1 MSTMVKEQVI
11 NPFFIGKYI
20 GEHYFCD
27 REKDTQALVKHII
40 NGRNVA
46 LISPRRLGKSGLIH
60 HTFNRP
66 EIKNTYTTIYV
77 DIYSTKNLAEF
88 AKMLSEAII
97 KTVNVEKSW
106 YEKFTAFMK
115 SLRVGI
121 NIDALSGEPN
131 IDIRIGD
138 IEFPE
143 KTVRELFDYL
153 ESLSKPCV
161 LAIDEFQQI
170 REYPEG
176 STEAYIRTIVQQCSK
191 TSFIFCG
198 SKRHTMTDMFFSPSK
213 PFFQSVI
220 SQSLHPI
227 PMETYIDFAGRL
239 FAERGKF
246 LDKFA
251 VKVVYKMFD
260 GCTWYVQMMM
270 NEMFALTE
278 KGMICTTEYID
289 FAWDNII
296 MSQED
301 RYHSILYGLA
311 PKQKEI
317 LFAIAKDGKAEN
329 ITSAE
334 FIRRHRLVSASSVQA
349 AMKPLLKNDI
359 VTCEDGVYR
368 IYDYFFA
375 AYLAGK

>member
-1 MSTMVKEQVI
+1 MVKEQVI

-20 GEHYFCD
+20 GDHYFCD

-40 NGRNVA
+40 NGRNIA

-66 EIKNTYTTIYV
+66 EIKDSYITIYV
-77 DIYSTKNLAEF
+77 DIYSTQNLAEF
-88 AKMLSEAII
+88 AKALSEAII
-97 KTVNVEKSW
+97 RTIKIEKSW
-106 YEKFTAFMK
+106 DEKFLAFMK
-115 SLRVGI
+115 SLKLGFK
-121 NIDALSGEPN
+121 IDSISGEPA
-131 IDIRIGD
+131 IDICVGD

-143 KTVRELFDYL
+143 KTVRELFEYL
-153 ESLSKPCV
+153 EILPIPCV

-170 REYPEG
+170 REYPEKG
-176 STEAYIRTIVQQCSK
+176 IEAYIRTIVQGCPH

-198 SKRHTMTDMFFSPSK
+198 SKRHIMTDMFFSPSK

-227 PMETYIDFAGRL
+227 PMDVYIDFAGRL

-251 VKVVYKMFD
+251 AEVVYKMFD

-278 KGMICTTEYID
+278 KGSVCTTEYID

-301 RYHSILYGLA
+301 RYQSILYHLA
-311 PKQKEI
+311 PKQKQI
-317 LFAIAKDGKAEN
+317 LYAIAKDGKAAN
-329 ITSAE
+329 ITSSD
-334 FIRRHRLVSASSVQA
+334 FIKRHRLVSASSVQA
-349 AMKPLLKNDI
+349 AMKPLLKHDI
-359 VTCEDGVYR
+359 VTCEEGSFR
-368 IYDYFFA
+368 INDYFFA

>member
-1 MSTMVKEQVI
+1 MVKEQVI

-20 GEHYFCD
+20 GDHYFCD
-27 REKDTQALVKHII
+27 REKDTQTLVKHII
-40 NGRNVA
+40 NGRNIA

-66 EIKNTYTTIYV
+66 EIKDSYITIYV
-77 DIYSTKNLAEF
+77 DIYSTQNLAEF
-88 AKMLSEAII
+88 AKALSEAII
-97 KTVNVEKSW
+97 RTIKIEKSW
-106 YEKFTAFMK
+106 PDKFLAFMK
-115 SLRVGI
+115 SLKLGFK
-121 NIDALSGEPN
+121 IDSISGEPA
-131 IDIRIGD
+131 IDICVGD

-143 KTVRELFDYL
+143 KTVRELFEYL
-153 ESLSKPCV
+153 EILPRPCV

-170 REYPEG
+170 REYPEKG
-176 STEAYIRTIVQQCSK
+176 IEAYIRTIVQGCPH

-198 SKRHTMTDMFFSPSK
+198 SKRHIMTDMFFSPSK

-227 PMETYIDFAGRL
+227 PMDVYIDFAGRL

-251 VKVVYKMFD
+251 AEVVYKMFD
-260 GCTWYVQMMM
+260 GCTWYIQMMM

-278 KGMICTTEYID
+278 KGSVCTTEYID

-301 RYHSILYGLA
+301 RYQSILYHLA
-311 PKQKEI
+311 PKQKQI
-317 LFAIAKDGKAEN
+317 LYAIAKDGKAAN
-329 ITSAE
+329 ITSSD
-334 FIRRHRLVSASSVQA
+334 FIKRHRLVSASSVQA
-349 AMKPLLKNDI
+349 AIKPLLKHDI
-359 VTCEDGVYR
+359 ITCEEGTFR

-375 AYLAGK
+375 AYLSGK

>member
-1 MSTMVKEQVI
+1 MLKEQVI

-20 GEHYFCD
+20 GDHYFCD

-40 NGRNVA
+40 NGRNIA

-66 EIKNTYTTIYV
+66 EIKDSYITIYV
-77 DIYSTKNLAEF
+77 DIYSTQNLAEF
-88 AKMLSEAII
+88 AKALSEAII
-97 KTVNVEKSW
+97 RTIKIEKGW
-106 YEKFTAFMK
+106 PEKFLAFMK
-115 SLRVGI
+115 SLKLGFK
-121 NIDALSGEPN
+121 IDSISGEPA
-131 IDIRIGD
+131 IDICVGD

-143 KTVRELFDYL
+143 KTVRELFEYL
-153 ESLSKPCV
+153 ETLPRPCV

-170 REYPEG
+170 REYPEKG
-176 STEAYIRTIVQQCSK
+176 IEAYIRTIVQGCPH

-198 SKRHTMTDMFFSPSK
+198 SKRHIMTDMFFSPSK

-227 PMETYIDFAGRL
+227 PMDVYIDFAGRL

-251 VKVVYKMFD
+251 AEVVYKKFD
-260 GCTWYVQMMM
+260 GCTWYIQMMM

-278 KGMICTTEYID
+278 KGSVCTTEYID

-301 RYHSILYGLA
+301 RYQSILYHLA
-311 PKQKEI
+311 PKQKQI
-317 LFAIAKDGKAEN
+317 LYAIAKDGKAAN
-329 ITSAE
+329 ITSSD
-334 FIRRHRLVSASSVQA
+334 FIKRHRLVSASSVQA
-349 AMKPLLKNDI
+349 AMKPLLKHDI
-359 VTCEDGVYR
+359 VTCEEGTFR

-375 AYLAGK
+375 AYLAGKYS

>member
-1 MSTMVKEQVI
+1 MVKEQVI

-20 GEHYFCD
+20 GDHYFCD

-40 NGRNVA
+40 NGRNIA

-66 EIKNTYTTIYV
+66 EIKDSYITIYV
-77 DIYSTKNLAEF
+77 DIYSTQNLAEF
-88 AKMLSEAII
+88 AKALSEAII
-97 KTVNVEKSW
+97 RTIKIEKSW
-106 YEKFTAFMK
+106 PEKFLAFMK
-115 SLRVGI
+115 SLKLGFK
-121 NIDALSGEPN
+121 IDSISGEPA
-131 IDIRIGD
+131 IDICVGD

-143 KTVRELFDYL
+143 KTVRELFEYL
-153 ESLSKPCV
+153 EILPRPCV

-170 REYPEG
+170 REYPEKG
-176 STEAYIRTIVQQCSK
+176 VEAYIRTIVQGCPH

-198 SKRHTMTDMFFSPSK
+198 SKRHIMTDMFFSPSK

-227 PMETYIDFAGRL
+227 PMDVYIDFAGRL

-251 VKVVYKMFD
+251 AEVVYKMFD

-278 KGMICTTEYID
+278 KGSVCTTEYID

-301 RYHSILYGLA
+301 RYQSILYHLA
-311 PKQKEI
+311 PKQKQI
-317 LFAIAKDGKAEN
+317 LYAIAKDGKAAN
-329 ITSAE
+329 ITSSD
-334 FIRRHRLVSASSVQA
+334 FIKRHRLVSASSVQA
-349 AMKPLLKNDI
+349 AIKPLLKHDI
-359 VTCEDGVYR
+359 VTCEEGSFR
-368 IYDYFFA
+368 INDYFFA

>member
-1 MSTMVKEQVI
+1 MVKEQVI

-20 GEHYFCD
+20 GDHYFCD

-40 NGRNVA
+40 NGRNIA

-66 EIKNTYTTIYV
+66 EIKDSYITIYV
-77 DIYSTKNLAEF
+77 DIYSTQNLAEF
-88 AKMLSEAII
+88 AKALSEAII
-97 KTVNVEKSW
+97 RTIKIEKNW
-106 YEKFTAFMK
+106 PEKFLAFMK
-115 SLRVGI
+115 SLKLGFK
-121 NIDALSGEPN
+121 IDSISGEPA
-131 IDIRIGD
+131 IDICVGD

-143 KTVRELFDYL
+143 KTVRELFEYL
-153 ESLSKPCV
+153 EILPRPCI

-170 REYPEG
+170 REYPEKG
-176 STEAYIRTIVQQCSK
+176 VEAYIRTIVQGCPH

-198 SKRHTMTDMFFSPSK
+198 SKRHIMTDMFFSPSK

-227 PMETYIDFAGRL
+227 PMDVYIDFAGRL

-251 VKVVYKMFD
+251 AEVVYKMFD
-260 GCTWYVQMMM
+260 GCTWYIQMMM

-278 KGMICTTEYID
+278 KGSVCTTEYID

-301 RYHSILYGLA
+301 RYQSILYHLA
-311 PKQKEI
+311 PKQKQI
-317 LFAIAKDGKAEN
+317 LYAIAKDGKAAN
-329 ITSAE
+329 ITSSD
-334 FIRRHRLVSASSVQA
+334 FIKRHRLVSASSVQA
-349 AMKPLLKNDI
+349 AIKPLLKHDI
-359 VTCEDGVYR
+359 ITCEEGTFR

>member
-1 MSTMVKEQVI
+1 
-11 NPFFIGKYI
+11 
-20 GEHYFCD
+20 
-27 REKDTQALVKHII
+27 
-40 NGRNVA
+40 
-46 LISPRRLGKSGLIH
+46 
-60 HTFNRP
+60 
-66 EIKNTYTTIYV
+66 
-77 DIYSTKNLAEF
+77 
-88 AKMLSEAII
+88 MLSEAII

-115 SLRVGI
+115 SLRVGF

-176 STEAYIRTIVQQCSK
+176 TTEAYIRTIVQQCSK

-251 VKVVYKMFD
+251 AEVVYKMFD

-278 KGMICTTEYID
+278 KGMICITK
-289 FAWDNII
+289 
-296 MSQED
+296 
-301 RYHSILYGLA
+301 
-311 PKQKEI
+311 KQ
-317 LFAIAKDGKAEN
+317 
-329 ITSAE
+329 
-334 FIRRHRLVSASSVQA
+334 
-349 AMKPLLKNDI
+349 
-359 VTCEDGVYR
+359 
-368 IYDYFFA
+368 
-375 AYLAGK
+375 

>member
-1 MSTMVKEQVI
+1 MVKEQVI

-20 GEHYFCD
+20 GDHYFCD

-40 NGRNVA
+40 NGRNIA

-66 EIKNTYTTIYV
+66 EIKDSYITIYV
-77 DIYSTKNLAEF
+77 DIYSTQNLAEF
-88 AKMLSEAII
+88 AKALSEAII
-97 KTVNVEKSW
+97 RTIKIEKSW
-106 YEKFTAFMK
+106 PEKFLAFMK
-115 SLRVGI
+115 SLKLGFK
-121 NIDALSGEPN
+121 IDSISGEPA
-131 IDIRIGD
+131 IDICVGD

-143 KTVRELFDYL
+143 KTVRELFEYL
-153 ESLSKPCV
+153 ETLPRPCV

-170 REYPEG
+170 REYPEKG
-176 STEAYIRTIVQQCSK
+176 IEAYIRTIVQGCPH

-198 SKRHTMTDMFFSPSK
+198 SKRHIMTDMFFSPSK

-227 PMETYIDFAGRL
+227 PMDVYIDFAGRL
-239 FAERGKF
+239 FEERGKF

-251 VKVVYKMFD
+251 AEVVYKMFD

-278 KGMICTTEYID
+278 KGSVCTTEYID

-301 RYHSILYGLA
+301 RYQSILYHLA
-311 PKQKEI
+311 PKQKQI
-317 LFAIAKDGKAEN
+317 LYAIAKDGKAAN
-329 ITSAE
+329 ITSSD
-334 FIRRHRLVSASSVQA
+334 FIKRHRLVSASSVQA
-349 AMKPLLKNDI
+349 AIKPLLKHDI
-359 VTCEDGVYR
+359 VTCEEGSFR
-368 IYDYFFA
+368 INDYFFA

>member
-1 MSTMVKEQVI
+1 MVKEQVI
-11 NPFFIGKYI
+11 NPFYIGKYI
-20 GEHYFCD
+20 GDHYFCD

-40 NGRNVA
+40 NGRNIA

-66 EIKNTYTTIYV
+66 EIKDSYITIYV
-77 DIYSTKNLAEF
+77 DIYSTQNLAEF
-88 AKMLSEAII
+88 AKALSEAII
-97 KTVNVEKSW
+97 RTIKIEKSW
-106 YEKFTAFMK
+106 DEKFLAFMK
-115 SLRVGI
+115 SLKLGFK
-121 NIDALSGEPN
+121 IDSISGEPA
-131 IDIRIGD
+131 IDICVGD

-143 KTVRELFDYL
+143 KTVRELFEYL
-153 ESLSKPCV
+153 EILPRPCV

-170 REYPEG
+170 REYPEKG
-176 STEAYIRTIVQQCSK
+176 IEAYIRTIVQGCPH

-198 SKRHTMTDMFFSPSK
+198 SKRHIMTDMFFSPSK

-227 PMETYIDFAGRL
+227 PMDVYIDFAGRL

-251 VKVVYKMFD
+251 AEVVYKMFD

-270 NEMFALTE
+270 NEMFAITE
-278 KGMICTTEYID
+278 KGSVCTTEYID

-301 RYHSILYGLA
+301 RYQSILYHLA
-311 PKQKEI
+311 PKQKQI
-317 LFAIAKDGKAEN
+317 LYAIAKDGKAAN
-329 ITSAE
+329 ITSSD
-334 FIRRHRLVSASSVQA
+334 FIKRHRLVSASSVQA
-349 AMKPLLKNDI
+349 AIKPLLKHDI
-359 VTCEDGVYR
+359 VTCEEGTFR